1 MVLIMSN
8 CVVNHIVWGRGII
21 QSRSEKYIKVLFD
34 NPAVGE
40 KTFVYPDAFSK
51 YITYEDKECQAT
63 VEGELKQLSK
73 YAEEQAAIAE
83 KERLAAAAALREK
96 EKSMV
101 TLRKKAI
108 AYSRKRAEKLRVKL
122 DDKAEEQM
130 SDTRDDISRDDA
142 YSESYDKEGDE
153 TGVDERSRDD
163 E

>member
-1 MVLIMSN
+1 MVLMSN

-21 QSRSEKYIKVLFD
+21 QSRSEKYIRVLFD

-51 YITYEDKECQAT
+51 YITYEDKECQDR
-63 VEGELKQLSK
+63 VDGELKQISK

-122 DDKAEEQM
+122 DDKSEDQIG
-130 SDTRDDISRDDA
+130 DTRDDISRDDA
-142 YSESYDKEGDE
+142 YSEAYDKESDE
-153 TGVDERSRDD
+153 TGGEDERVRDD